1 MKSYIF
7 LFITIIMPFNAQSQ
21 NGNAEAA
28 ALGVASLAMIAVG
41 GLSMN
46 ERLKDIAELK
56 AAEYLLSEGKE
67 GENFTLKV
75 LDLNANSGAV
85 NYHSG
90 VITYTLTVN
99 QKLAGVNYDV
109 RGNTIVKYGGGDKF
123 VVMYINIHKR
133 LNEFGTPLDEDYWL
147 ILNFEEWLDLLAEYV
162 IMASWQKDK
171 NAIKEI
177 LRDAKVSS
185 KGVAPKNGQ
194 KISYQIIDEN
204 TYIPKDY
211 NDEIKILF
219 NEKSLGIYVKKSK
232 DLVLL
237 GSEYISRIQDFF
249 IKD

>member
-7 LFITIIMPFNAQSQ
+7 LIITIIMPFNVQSQ

-46 ERLKDIAELK
+46 ERLKDLAELK

-67 GENFTLKV
+67 GENFCLEV
-75 LDLNANSGAV
+75 LDLNADESV
-85 NYHSG
+85 NYNTG
-90 VITYTLTVN
+90 VITYTLIIN

-109 RGNTIVKYGGGDKF
+109 RGNTIVSYGGGEKF
-123 VVMYINIHKR
+123 VVMYINVDKR
-133 LNEFGTPLDEDYWL
+133 LNEFGTPLNEDYWL

-171 NAIKEI
+171 DTLKEI
-177 LRDAKVSS
+177 LKDS
-185 KGVAPKNGQ
+185 KISYKGIVPKNGQ
-194 KISYQIIDEN
+194 KIPYHIINEN
-204 TYIPKDY
+204 TYIPRDY

-232 DLVLL
+232 DLVFL
-237 GSEYISRIQDFF
+237 GSEYISRIQNFF